1 VGDCWNGHG
10 LKPIASSSPIL
21 SIMRFGVLRAGSY
34 KLLVF
39 KTESRSSRASYV
51 SGYEL
56 VVHPNFPQID
66 SLTASRAGPPTLMFG
81 VLASLFASAS
91 LVAVG
96 TYSDDKFEDVS
107 TSEREADQVYAEHLQ
122 FRHF

>member
-1 VGDCWNGHG
+1 
-10 LKPIASSSPIL
+10 
-21 SIMRFGVLRAGSY
+21 
-34 KLLVF
+34 
-39 KTESRSSRASYV
+39 
-51 SGYEL
+51 
-56 VVHPNFPQID
+56 
-66 SLTASRAGPPTLMFG
+66 MFG